1 MPQPNK
7 PVANDKPK
15 IVIGLRPKQPDINRY
30 LDINKTE
37 FTVRKRPIGF
47 VVNGRSAHSPEIYD
61 NYRNNNNYNNDEL
74 YDVKSLD
81 GRLLYDKYRTASTSN
96 DRAPSQTRL
105 FTYTAAGSGIGG
117 NGGSNIGLLT
127 PAAQP
132 FSNFTSQTSLNNQ
145 VTSFTVDRAQMLRN
159 FQNSLANRKR
169 V

>member
-1 MPQPNK
+1 MAQPNK
-7 PVANDKPK
+7 PLANDKPK
-15 IVIGLRPKQPDINRY
+15 IVIGLRPKQPDINKY

-61 NYRNNNNYNNDEL
+61 NYRNNNNNDEL

-81 GRLLYDKYRTASTSN
+81 GRMLYDKYRTPSTSN
-96 DRAPSQTRL
+96 DRQAPSQTRL
-105 FTYTAAGSGIGG
+105 LTYTAGSGIG
-117 NGGSNIGLLT
+117 NGGSSIGLLT
-127 PAAQP
+127 AAQP